1 MINAALKTSYSIH
14 YYEIFVKWEWNL
26 PWYISDMTFK
36 ISFYSQACPKSWKGM
51 TNKLLLC
58 TGPFSG
64 LLHISHSVWDFVF
77 SSHRHTWAYTVQT
90 PATICILHLPYL
102 PPNQHNPT
110 FLHFRQNNLP
120 PPPQKNGPKCRLPAS
135 APVPLTTPVKSVS
148 ALGWNMSSTG
158 EMFTHLNLLCS
169 FKSLQSTERCFRN
182 LELCQVWVV
191 FS

>member
-26 PWYISDMTFK
+26 LWYISDMTFK

-58 TGPFSG
+58 TGPFSR

-110 FLHFRQNNLP
+110 FLHFRQNNLS
-120 PPPQKNGPKCRLPAS
+120 PPPQKKRIEVPPPCLSTSASHHSSEVGLSSQLEYAQYRWNAHTLKPA
-135 APVPLTTPVKSVS
+135 
-148 ALGWNMSSTG
+148 AL
-158 EMFTHLNLLCS
+158 L
-169 FKSLQSTERCFRN
+169 
-182 LELCQVWVV
+182 
-191 FS
+191 